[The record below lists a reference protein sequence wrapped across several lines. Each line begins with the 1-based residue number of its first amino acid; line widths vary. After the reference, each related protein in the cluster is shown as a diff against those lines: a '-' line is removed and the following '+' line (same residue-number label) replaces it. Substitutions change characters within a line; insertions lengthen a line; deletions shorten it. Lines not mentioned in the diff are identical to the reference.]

1 MTKHT
6 PGPWLARQY
15 FSGHWEICENAT
27 AKRLATVDKSNP
39 LDVRLIAAAPELL
52 EALQTLRNDFEAIID
67 GDDMSG
73 MSDSEMFQAFLD
85 TASAAID
92 KAEGRE

>member
-1 MTKHT
+1 MSHT

-39 LDVRLIAAAPELL
+39 LDARLIASAPDML
-52 EALQTLRNDFEAIID
+52 EALKETLKLWRDCRILELAGIQFK
-67 GDDMSG
+67 SG
-73 MSDSEMFQAFLD
+73 PANKYYEKIR
-85 TASAAID
+85 AAID
-92 KAEGRE
+92 KAEGRD